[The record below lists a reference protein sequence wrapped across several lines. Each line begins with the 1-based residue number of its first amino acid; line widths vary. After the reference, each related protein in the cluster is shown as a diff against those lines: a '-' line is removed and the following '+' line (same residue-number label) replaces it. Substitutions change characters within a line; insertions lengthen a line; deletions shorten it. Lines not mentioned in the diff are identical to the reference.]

1 MGVGTLV
8 CFFAAEPPEDTVA
21 DAPVEWA
28 GELLDSLLARTAL
41 DEPVW
46 VDASVGTIDVA

>member
-8 CFFAAEPPEDTVA
+8 CFFAAAPPEDTVA

-28 GELLDSLLARTAL
+28 GALLDSLLARTAL
-41 DEPVW
+41 DEPAW
-46 VDASVGTIDVA
+46 ADAAVGTDDVA

>member
-1 MGVGTLV
+1 MDVGTLV

-21 DAPVEWA
+21 DAPVEWVGA
-28 GELLDSLLARTAL
+28 LLDSLLARTL

-46 VDASVGTIDVA
+46 GDASVGTIDVA